1 MRLIKVQNS
10 HLFMMDD
17 TIWQYEIFISVLLKA
32 CHLGFS
38 MSGNAIVI
46 PLFFIYIIPI
56 HF

>member
-17 TIWQYEIFISVLLKA
+17 TICQYEIFISVLLKA

-46 PLFFIYIIPI
+46 PLFFIYRIPI